1 MANPNFNTMAATTLQ
16 KYAASG
22 QMADQIFRK
31 FVFLDFLNRKARK
44 GTVSGRSFV
53 VPVMSEEN
61 DTVVT
66 FSGYDHLDLTP
77 QEVGTAA
84 EYNWKRLAVS
94 VAISGEEEE
103 WNSGKEE
110 VISLLKAKTRQ
121 AEMSAAKKFNTMF
134 ITSDGTGNGGKDW
147 LGLEALVGDLTHGPA
162 TLGGITVATD
172 TWWQSPISD
181 SAVAITVEDVNHQYN
196 ECTAG
201 GDDDGP
207 DFELTTQT
215 LWEAYVDQ
223 LQGQQVFEN
232 PKLAEAGFRNI
243 VHRGA
248 PVTWD
253 TQIPTGRWYFLNS
266 NHLWLNKGRNK
277 WMNMRKFV
285 EPADQEARFAL
296 IISSGQLVTDERRRL
311 GALYSRTAS

>member
-1 MANPNFNTMAATTLQ
+1 MANPSFNTLAATTLQ
-16 KYAASG
+16 KYVPN
-22 QMADQIFRK
+22 MADQIFK
-31 FVFLDFLNRKARK
+31 KHVFLKYLISKARK
-44 GTVSGRSFV
+44 HSVSGRSFV

-61 DTVVT
+61 DTVMT
-66 FSGYDHLDLTP
+66 FSGFDHLDLTP

-84 EYNWKRLAVS
+84 EYQWKRLAVS
-94 VAISGEEEE
+94 VAISGEEQE
-103 WNSGKEE
+103 WNSGREE
-110 VISLLKAKTRQ
+110 VINLLKQKTKQ

-147 LGLEALVGDLTHGPA
+147 FGLEALVGDASHGPA
-162 TLGGITVATD
+162 TLAGITVATD
-172 TWWQSPISD
+172 TWWASPISD

-207 DFELTTQT
+207 DFELTTQL

-223 LQGQQVFEN
+223 LQGQQIFEN

-248 PVTWD
+248 PITWD
-253 TQIPTGRWYFLNS
+253 SVVPTGRWYFLNS
-266 NHLWLNKGRNK
+266 NHLWLVTGRNK
-277 WMNMRKFV
+277 WMSMRKFI
-285 EPADQEARFAL
+285 EPPDQEAQYAL
-296 IISSGQLVTDERRRL
+296 IISSGQLVTDSRRRL
-311 GALYSRTAS
+311 GALYSRTPS